1 MDYSAEVIKFP
12 ATTLS
17 NKGLDVPELTEP
29 YHIVFYYGN
38 GRTTRY
44 YVDISNILMFQFR
57 YHHCQ
62 PLQDK
67 EILL

>member
-29 YHIVFYYGN
+29 YHIVYFIMAMEELHV
-38 GRTTRY
+38 T
-44 YVDISNILMFQFR
+44 M
-57 YHHCQ
+57 
-62 PLQDK
+62 
-67 EILL
+67 